1 VHDPYDFAVIGAGFF
16 GVRLALL
23 LARRDASVALI
34 DREPRILARASW
46 ANQARIHNGYHYPRS
61 LSTAAGSHRH
71 YERFLREM
79 AGCVDESF
87 THVYAVA
94 RDGSATSAAQLERFC
109 RELGLPLTAAPRSA
123 RRLLDASRIE
133 AAFAVREGAFNALAL
148 RTQLE
153 ARLAA
158 TPAVTLLAGHG
169 ARRIDLAGSTATVL
183 TDAGPV
189 RARAVFLVAYAGINE
204 LLRAS
209 GLQPLDLKA
218 ELAEIC
224 LVDVPPE
231 LRGFAFTV
239 IDGPFFSLM
248 PMPALGTSSLTHVRY
263 TPQAS
268 WSLLDDPRPPYALAR
283 SLARPSRFLFM
294 QRDAQR
300 FLPAAASLAR
310 RGSLFE
316 LKAIPNR
323 HEIDDG
329 RPILVRCHA
338 QAPLCVS
345 VLGSKID
352 SVFELEEAVGDLLD
366 GRVPAARG

>member
-1 VHDPYDFAVIGAGFF
+1 MHDPYDFAVIGAGFF

-158 TPAVTLLAGHG
+158 TPAITLLAGQ
-169 ARRIDLAGSTATVL
+169 APSGSTSPA
-183 TDAGPV
+183 APPPSSPMPARSAPV
-189 RARAVFLVAYAGINE
+189 RVFLVAYAGINE

-268 WSLLDDPRPPYALAR
+268 WSLPGRPPPALRAGPGR
-283 SLARPSRFLFM
+283 WPGRSRFLFM

-300 FLPAAASLAR
+300 YLP
-310 RGSLFE
+310 
-316 LKAIPNR
+316 
-323 HEIDDG
+323 G
-329 RPILVRCHA
+329 RSRPG
-338 QAPLCVS
+338 P
-345 VLGSKID
+345 D
-352 SVFELEEAVGDLLD
+352 
-366 GRVPAARG
+366 AARSSS